1 MALSQRSQKILVQET
16 SKPLAAALQAAITG
30 RSALAAKDQVRLASY
45 LASQLSSKAKRPTA
59 AAEIVAAVVS
69 GAALSLNAKRH
80 ILIMMAD
87 AKAGNELINN
97 IQSAATAAI
106 KL

>member
-1 MALSQRSQKILVQET
+1 MALSAKTQKILVQET

-45 LASQLSSKAKRPTA
+45 LASQLNPKAKKQSA
-59 AAEIVAAVVS
+59 AQEILAAVVS

-80 ILIMMAD
+80 ILILMANAD
-87 AKAGNELINN
+87 AGNELINA
-97 IQSAATAAI
+97 IQSSATAPI